1 VKAQPT
7 TWEMFFANCT
17 SEWGLIST
25 IFKELTKQNKTNK
38 KTNKQRK
45 TKKPNSNTETPIN
58 EIMKWKE
65 FLKEETEKH

>member
-1 VKAQPT
+1 
-7 TWEMFFANCT
+7 MFFANCT

-58 EIMKWKE
+58 EIMK
-65 FLKEETEKH
+65 